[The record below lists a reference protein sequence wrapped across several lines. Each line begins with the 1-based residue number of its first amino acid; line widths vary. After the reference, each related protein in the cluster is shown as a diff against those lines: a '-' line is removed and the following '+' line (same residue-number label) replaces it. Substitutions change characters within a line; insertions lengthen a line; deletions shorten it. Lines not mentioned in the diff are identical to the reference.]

1 MYEIALHR
9 FIDPPIQSP
18 NTLTLNL
25 SVTLIYEM
33 INAWLLSLCKFYQEP
48 KVKNCCH
55 EQSSSN
61 FSKVAKKCFNVKLGH
76 FLAIEHD
83 LGLWTFDHW
92 TSNVIWLIPIGYLN
106 IVFLVEINA
115 TVGIKDN
122 YGVDCY
128 DHAIGNGHI
137 EPANNLAI

>member
-25 SVTLIYEM
+25 SVKLIYEM
-33 INAWLLSLCKFYQEP
+33 INVWLLSLCKFYYEP

-61 FSKVAKKCFNVKLGH
+61 FSKVAKKC
-76 FLAIEHD
+76 LA
-83 LGLWTFDHW
+83 WTLF
-92 TSNVIWLIPIGYLN
+92 SNRTRFWSLN
-106 IVFLVEINA
+106 IRSLNFKRCLTHPYRLSKHCFLSWDKCHRWYKGQLWSRLLWSCNRKWPYR
-115 TVGIKDN
+115 TCK
-122 YGVDCY
+122 
-128 DHAIGNGHI
+128 
-137 EPANNLAI
+137 